1 MKLELTPSIAL
12 HGGNVS
18 ADNLPP
24 KSYLD
29 FSFTFL
35 LAAEGIASR
44 SQHAAVA
51 AALVEAFPHLKVAE
65 QYGDGFTTVW
75 GTFNDKDW
83 PGITKHMVE
92 LYESVDYPMT
102 VVGGSHFTEPP
113 LMRATSPTPV
123 DLPDVLKSFESFTAS
138 LAANIDR
145 ALAAA

>member
-1 MKLELTPSIAL
+1 MISPGWPRLLTVPGKA
-12 HGGNVS
+12 
-18 ADNLPP
+18 
-24 KSYLD
+24 
-29 FSFTFL
+29 FRSFTFL
-35 LAAEGIASR
+35 LVAEGIASR

-51 AALVEAFPHLKVAE
+51 GALVEAFPHLKVAE

-83 PGITKHMVE
+83 SGITKHMVE

-123 DLPDVLKSFESFTAS
+123 DLPDVLKSFESFTS
-138 LAANIDR
+138 TLADTINR
-145 ALAAA
+145 ALASE

>member
-1 MKLELTPSIAL
+1 MKLELTSSIAL

-18 ADNLPP
+18 ADKLPP

-35 LAAEGIASR
+35 LVAEGIASR
-44 SQHAAVA
+44 GQHASVA
-51 AALVEAFPHLKVAE
+51 AALVETFPHLEVAE

-75 GTFNDKDW
+75 GTFKDKNW

-123 DLPDVLKSFESFTAS
+123 DLPDVLKSFESFTSA
-138 LAANIDR
+138 LADTIDR
-145 ALAAA
+145 ALASA